1 MFVLGT
7 PVGFGKPLNFGWLK
21 MATLLATNTFF
32 SGKEVPSKTRTVCYT
47 WRIIPVSK
55 WLENPIYKPFRPFG
69 RGPAILGDVT
79 NHSYQPLTNW
89 DDPPSTGYGH

>member
-1 MFVLGT
+1 M
-7 PVGFGKPLNFGWLK
+7 
-21 MATLLATNTFF
+21 
-32 SGKEVPSKTRTVCYT
+32 
-47 WRIIPVSK
+47 SK

-89 DDPPSTGYGH
+89 DDPPSTGYGHYLLNYGAVGRVVGEILDFHHPKSSVFHELLLIS